1 MASKPSGG
9 NFPFNIDLTEMF
21 ARMKLPFMPDMQA
34 LVAAQRRNIEALI
47 AANKVALEGA
57 QAVARR
63 NLEIMQQTMVELA
76 ESTQAMASPEA
87 PQAKAAKQ
95 AEMVKKTYEQAVTNM
110 KELGEMIQH
119 TNAEAVEVL
128 NKRFAEAMDE
138 VKVLAQK
145 VEGPALI
152 YSFTRSLHGNSALEF
167 GSAEHDIDRS
177 PIGGKRQKAGLELR
191 IRRRSSPRRRRS
203 P

>member
-47 AANKVALEGA
+47 AVNKVALEGA

-95 AEMVKKTYEQAVTNM
+95 AEMVRKTYETAVTNM

-119 TNAEAVEVL
+119 ANAEAVEVL

-145 VEGPALI
+145 VE
-152 YSFTRSLHGNSALEF
+152 
-167 GSAEHDIDRS
+167 
-177 PIGGKRQKAGLELR
+177 
-191 IRRRSSPRRRRS
+191 
-203 P
+203 